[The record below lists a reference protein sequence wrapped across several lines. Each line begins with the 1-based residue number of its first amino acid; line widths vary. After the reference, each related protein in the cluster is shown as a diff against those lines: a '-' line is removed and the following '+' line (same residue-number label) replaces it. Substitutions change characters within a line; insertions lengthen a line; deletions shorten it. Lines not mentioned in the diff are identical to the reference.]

1 MPSPSI
7 EQPRGQLIPAAALA
21 ATLCPGLGH
30 FVLGQ
35 RRKAILLAAS
45 IFGLIAS
52 GLFIGGLSVIDRR
65 ENRVWFMA
73 QALNGPIVFA
83 IDYVHQSHFKVRDT
97 PNARPRTARPFEARR
112 ADGLPIPATHGLHP
126 PYVKSLGRVNEI
138 GVLYVAIAGLLN
150 LIAILDAAFPTL
162 ARSASSTTHSPKP
175 APSPVIEA
183 APKEALP

>member
-7 EQPRGQLIPAAALA
+7 EQSRGQLIPAAALA

-30 FVLGQ
+30 LVLGQ

-73 QALNGPIVFA
+73 QALSGPVVFA
-83 IDYVHQSHFKVRDT
+83 IDYVHQTRFKVRDT
-97 PNARPRTARPFEARR
+97 PSARPRTARPFEARR
-112 ADGLPIPATHGLHP
+112 ADGLPIPATNGLHP

-150 LIAILDAAFPTL
+150 LIAVLDAAFPTL
-162 ARSASSTTHSPKP
+162 ARTQSPATP
-175 APSPVIEA
+175 TPSPVPPPTIEA